1 MNAGKFN
8 ALALLILLILAIGQ
22 YVEPALTVSASY
34 GFVEPEELVEYKE
47 TLMLAN
53 ATELLI
59 ALNATSVSLTLSEA
73 RIVDLSE
80 ELETFYT
87 QQFPNG
93 TFYELELFL
102 IKVNE
107 ELKLNLTRTDIKAFV
122 NKFFSEVEKAKERL
136 VKGFSQD
143 MLIPATLV
151 YIPAREESAPYLHG
165 HSLLV
170 CIMVDDVSPRI
181 PWNPISEAILRHNM
195 GMVMGYLK
203 DKAPKEAEVSFS
215 GRIYHTSV
223 DSFIDVNTWPPNTSW
238 IDEAAKSLGY
248 NDVHDMAR
256 KLKGETGADNVVLV
270 FVPHKSSLL
279 YGGYALPAPYWGY
292 GERACVCFFLI
303 NLFGIGIPNPF
314 SIYVH
319 EILHLFGAADEY
331 PYDRPQPWNA
341 YPPLGELWPNTSP
354 GWPLRVCVMCDPI
367 LYWFSICKETRGQIG
382 WNDYDGDGILD
393 PIDPDPR
400 TPNRPSEWVFDVPA
414 HGIHEVD
421 VEINLTDVIVVG
433 YFAPLV
439 HTLTYP
445 PPYINF
451 FVKDPSGNTI
461 IQINE
466 VLNYSFSFNIST
478 TGVYSF
484 IFENPTDTPILYME
498 LRLLYLLASLTTV
511 ESEAY
516 NANLTL
522 LDERGSPLVG
532 IPVSIGSE
540 EGYSTVLL
548 TNLNGALVLWLTK
561 GNYRVQATYM
571 NLTILIADLMIE
583 SSVSQTY
590 VISMRELR
598 ACIEGYVRGEAGKP
612 ISGVNVIALS
622 KIIAPL
628 GKVSEAK
635 TDEMGHYF
643 MEIPPGEYVLVFST
657 VGYADTSTNVSLS
670 LGEVKRVDISLKQAK
685 ADFSEEWSG
694 VKFEVALI
702 TKEPWRVG
710 DEASVEVWITV
721 SEMGT
726 NQRVQFRQFK
736 LGLGGTSVEKT
747 VPLNVETDVGGT
759 LYSGNVSLRVLDGF
773 EFMEPESSK
782 SYSLELR
789 LEGSFTDN
797 LGITRS
803 GLTTESTSVQIYT
816 PPSPVSLSAEL
827 PVKVVVGE
835 EFDVKVKIKNEGE
848 YPVNN
853 IKVELPLPLGTS
865 AVGPVD
871 WSKSILNPGEE
882 AVATFRLKA
891 DLATT
896 TTVSAR
902 LSYTTLWTYQVSEF
916 SKTLGSVTLSKVVP
930 LWLYAIAAVCA
941 IMIIGIIAV
950 LLRKRKKTP
959 PKS

>member
-1 MNAGKFN
+1 
-8 ALALLILLILAIGQ
+8 
-22 YVEPALTVSASY
+22 
-34 GFVEPEELVEYKE
+34 
-47 TLMLAN
+47 
-53 ATELLI
+53 
-59 ALNATSVSLTLSEA
+59 
-73 RIVDLSE
+73 
-80 ELETFYT
+80 
-87 QQFPNG
+87 
-93 TFYELELFL
+93 
-102 IKVNE
+102 
-107 ELKLNLTRTDIKAFV
+107 
-122 NKFFSEVEKAKERL
+122 
-136 VKGFSQD
+136 
-143 MLIPATLV
+143 
-151 YIPAREESAPYLHG
+151 
-165 HSLLV
+165 
-170 CIMVDDVSPRI
+170 
-181 PWNPISEAILRHNM
+181 
-195 GMVMGYLK
+195 
-203 DKAPKEAEVSFS
+203 
-215 GRIYHTSV
+215 
-223 DSFIDVNTWPPNTSW
+223 
-238 IDEAAKSLGY
+238 
-248 NDVHDMAR
+248 
-256 KLKGETGADNVVLV
+256 
-270 FVPHKSSLL
+270 
-279 YGGYALPAPYWGY
+279 
-292 GERACVCFFLI
+292 
-303 NLFGIGIPNPF
+303 
-314 SIYVH
+314 
-319 EILHLFGAADEY
+319 
-331 PYDRPQPWNA
+331 
-341 YPPLGELWPNTSP
+341 
-354 GWPLRVCVMCDPI
+354 MCDPI

-400 TPNRPSEWVFDVPA
+400 TPNRPWEWVFDVPA

-548 TNLNGALVLWLTK
+548 TNLNGALDLWLTK

-571 NLTILIADLMIE
+571 NSTILIADLMIE

-598 ACIEGYVRGEAGKP
+598 ASIEGYVRGEAGKP

-685 ADFSEEWSG
+685 ADFSEDWSG

-721 SEMGT
+721 SDMGT
-726 NQRVQFRQFK
+726 NQRVQFRQLK
-736 LGLGGTSVEKT
+736 IWLWGTSVEKT
-747 VPLNVETDVGGT
+747 VPINVETDIGGT
-759 LYSGNVSLRVLDGF
+759 VYSGNVSFRVLDGF
-773 EFMEPESSK
+773 ELMVPETSK
-782 SYSLELR
+782 SYSLGISF
-789 LEGSFTDN
+789 EGSVVDN
-797 LGITRS
+797 LGITWP
-803 GLTTESTSVQIYT
+803 GATTESTGVQVYT
-816 PPSPVSLSAEL
+816 PPSPVSLRAEL
-827 PVKVVVGE
+827 PVKVIVGE
-835 EFDVKVKIKNEGE
+835 EFDVKVKIKNGGE
-848 YPVNN
+848 HPVNN
-853 IKVELPLPLGTS
+853 MKVELMLPFGTS
-865 AVGPVD
+865 AVGPLD
-871 WSKSILNPGEE
+871 WTKSILNPGEE
-882 AVATFRLKA
+882 AVDTFRLKA
-891 DLATT
+891 ELATT
-896 TTVSAR
+896 TTLSAS
-902 LSYTTLWTYQVSEF
+902 LSYRTLWGYQVSEF
-916 SKTLGSVTLSKVVP
+916 GKTLGSVTLGKVPTSVSISVGPSQVTVDESVIIKGSITPAMSASITLTIKNPDGTTKTLNTTSSPDGTFGFSVALSQEGKYSFAVSFQGDVKHEASTSSEAYAEAKPAPVP
-930 LWLYAIAAVCA
+930 LWLYATATACAIIIIAA
-941 IMIIGIIAV
+941 IAV
-950 LLRKRKKTP
+950 LLRRRKKTP